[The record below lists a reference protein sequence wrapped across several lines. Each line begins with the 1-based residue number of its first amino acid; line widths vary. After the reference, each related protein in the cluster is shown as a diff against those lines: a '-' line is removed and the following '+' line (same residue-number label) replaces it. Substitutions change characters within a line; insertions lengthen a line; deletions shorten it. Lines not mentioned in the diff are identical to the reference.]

1 MPLSVT
7 KMMIVT
13 IIVTMIRKNSD
24 GDIYQKRES
33 SDDFFT
39 VLLNSMLSKAA
50 ISMMDGKR
58 KELGQVL
65 IVYWLV
71 DIECFDKV

>member
-1 MPLSVT
+1 MPLTV
-7 KMMIVT
+7 MMMVVIV
-13 IIVTMIRKNSD
+13 IVTMIRKVTYNRKVNEFMIS
-24 GDIYQKRES
+24 
-33 SDDFFT
+33 
-39 VLLNSMLSKAA
+39 SMLSKAA

-58 KELGQVL
+58 KELGQAL

>member
-1 MPLSVT
+1 MPLTVR
-7 KMMIVT
+7 MMAT
-13 IIVTMIRKNSD
+13 IVTMIRKNSD

>member
-1 MPLSVT
+1 M
-7 KMMIVT
+7 
-13 IIVTMIRKNSD
+13 N
-24 GDIYQKRES
+24 
-33 SDDFFT
+33 DDFFT
-39 VLLNSMLSKAA
+39 VLLYFMLSKAA
-50 ISMMDGKR
+50 ILMMDGKR